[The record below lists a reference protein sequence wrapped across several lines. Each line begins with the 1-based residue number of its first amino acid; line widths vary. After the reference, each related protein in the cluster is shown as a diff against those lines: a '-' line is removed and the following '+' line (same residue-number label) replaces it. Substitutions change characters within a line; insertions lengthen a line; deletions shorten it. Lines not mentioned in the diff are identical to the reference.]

1 MNYLIQK
8 GNASVSVLKIQQC
21 LNQIHPEFKL
31 KEDGLFDEKTEQAI
45 KTFQQQSGLTPDGL
59 LSSLTWDKIILKVK
73 TLKKPE
79 EIMIHTQPAL
89 SLGAQGLDVL
99 KAQQYLNRIQPDSPV
114 IEDGIFNAKT
124 QVKVIRFQNYCGL
137 NPDGR
142 IGLLTWGKIIEHV

>member
-21 LNQIHPEFKL
+21 LNQIQPDLKL
-31 KEDGLFDEKTEQAI
+31 KEDGLFDENTEQAI
-45 KTFQQQSGLTPDGL
+45 RTFQKNTGLKEDGC

-79 EIMIHTQPAL
+79 ELTIHTQPAL
-89 SLGAQGLDVL
+89 SIGDQGLDVL
-99 KAQQYLNRIQPDSPV
+99 KAQQYLNRIQPEPLV
-114 IEDGIFNAKT
+114 EEDGIFNAKT
-124 QVKVIRFQNYCGL
+124 QIKVIRFQNKCGL

-142 IGLLTWGKIIEHV
+142 IGILTWTKIIEHV